1 MDYSTLRPKDLTHE
15 VLEDWGIGF
24 RQIPRL
30 HHLRPSTRNLRFP
43 QALCDERREQDR
55 AHGIRV
61 INLPG
66 SQRSNCLRCGK

>member
-1 MDYSTLRPKDLTHE
+1 MHE
-15 VLEDWGIGF
+15 VLEHWGIDF

-30 HHLRPSTRNLRFP
+30 HHLRPSACNLRIP

-66 SQRSNCLRCGK
+66 GQWLNCLRCGK

>member
-1 MDYSTLRPKDLTHE
+1 MLRPKDLTHK
-15 VLEDWGIGF
+15 VLEHWGIGF

-30 HHLRPSTRNLRFP
+30 HHLCPSACNLRIP

-66 SQRSNCLRCGK
+66 GQRLNCLRCGK